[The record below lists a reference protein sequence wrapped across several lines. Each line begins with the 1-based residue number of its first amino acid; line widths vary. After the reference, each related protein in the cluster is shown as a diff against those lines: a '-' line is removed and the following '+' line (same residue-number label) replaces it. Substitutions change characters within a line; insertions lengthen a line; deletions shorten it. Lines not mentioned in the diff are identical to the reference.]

1 MCIFAL
7 LNRAEM
13 CYNIKKGVNQVS
25 VPRAK
30 RAANNKWDAENMKNI
45 ACKIK
50 KEEAEAFKEYAA
62 ERKTTP
68 NALLRNFIYKCIG
81 KNKEENGE

>member
-1 MCIFAL
+1 M
-7 LNRAEM
+7 
-13 CYNIKKGVNQVS
+13 S

-30 RAANNKWDAENMKNI
+30 RAANNKWDAENMKHV

-50 KEEAEAFKEYAA
+50 KEDAEAFKEYATK
-62 ERKTTP
+62 RKTTP

-81 KNKEENGE
+81 KKEQEENGED